1 MNDSLSTAGEKIK
14 IIELLN
20 QFGMAIDLRDWD
32 SFRGLFAESV
42 EFDYSS
48 IGEVASILKPQQIA
62 DTARQDLGGFLA
74 TQHTITN
81 HRIEL
86 SGNTATCKAYVRA
99 MHVLPNEE
107 KESMLEMGG
116 HYNSK
121 LTRINADWKITSWK
135 FDIFWSKGDL
145 RLFELAKKSS
155 R

>member
-42 EFDYSS
+42 VFDYSS
-48 IGEVASILKPQQIA
+48 IGEVASTLKPQEIA
-62 DTARQDLGGFLA
+62 DTARQDLGGFQA

-81 HRIEL
+81 HQVEL
-86 SGNTATCKAYVRA
+86 SGNTANCKAYVRA

-107 KESMLEMGG
+107 MESMLEMGG
-116 HYNSK
+116 HYTSE
-121 LTRINADWKITSWK
+121 LTRIDAEWKITSWK
-135 FDIFWSKGDL
+135 FDIFWSKGSL
-145 RLFELAKKSS
+145 GLFELAKT
-155 R
+155 RQ